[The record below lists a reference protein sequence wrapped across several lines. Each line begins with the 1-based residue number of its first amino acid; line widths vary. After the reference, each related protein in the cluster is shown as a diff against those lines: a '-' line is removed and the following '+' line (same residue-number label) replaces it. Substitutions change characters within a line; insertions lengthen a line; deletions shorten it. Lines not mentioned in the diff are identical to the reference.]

1 MQLNNNSTMNSIKI
15 LWVDDEIDLLK
26 PHILFLEKKNYAV
39 TTCNNGRDAVDLFSE
54 ESFDIVF
61 LDENMPGMSGLET
74 LAEIKEK
81 KSSIPV
87 IMITKSEEEYIM
99 EEAIGSKIADY
110 LIKPVNPN
118 QILLSLKKN
127 LDHSRLVSEKTT
139 LDYQK
144 EFRKI
149 AMDMAMVNSYEDW
162 VELYKK
168 LLFWEIELENINDL
182 NLIEILE
189 SQKVEANVQFGKFIE
204 RNYEDWFET
213 PVRQGSYDTKSEAR
227 SKGEQPANK
236 PIQSH
241 TLFRELVVP
250 EIVKKEKP
258 IFFVVI
264 DNLRYDQ
271 WKAIESVVNNHY
283 KLEKEVPY
291 FSILPTATQYARN
304 AIFSGLLPIDMEKQF
319 PQYWK
324 NDVDEGGKNL
334 YEAEFLAAHLKRL
347 GLNIKHDYFKITN
360 FSGGKKLAENFKA
373 LKDHDL
379 VTVVYNFVDMLS
391 HAKTEM
397 DVVKELASDDK
408 AYRSL
413 TLSWFKNSP
422 LLEIIQQAQRLG
434 FKLIIT
440 TDHGTINVKN
450 PSKVIGDKNT
460 SLNLRYKTGRSL
472 TYEDKDVYAVKDP
485 KKIGLPTINMSS
497 SYIFAKNDLFL
508 AYVNNY
514 NHYVSYYRNTYQH
527 GGISLE
533 EMIVPFLMFNPK

>member
-1 MQLNNNSTMNSIKI
+1 MENIKI

-39 TTCNNGRDAVDLFSE
+39 TTCNNGRDAIDVFEDGN
-54 ESFDIVF
+54 FDIVF

-74 LAEIKEK
+74 LQEIKEK
-81 KSSIPV
+81 NSTIPI
-87 IMITKSEEEYIM
+87 IMITKSEEEMIM

-127 LDHSRLVSEKTT
+127 LDHTRLISEKTS

-149 AMDMAMVNSYEDW
+149 AMDMSMVNTYQDW
-162 VELYKK
+162 IELYKK
-168 LLFWEIELENINDL
+168 LLFWELELENIND
-182 NLIEILE
+182 NSMFEILE
-189 SQKVEANVQFGKFIE
+189 SQKVEANFQFGKFIE
-204 RNYEDWFET
+204 KNYEQWFLPKT
-213 PVRQGSYDTKSEAR
+213 D
-227 SKGEQPANK
+227 K

-241 TLFRELVVP
+241 DLFKQLVIP
-250 EIVKKEKP
+250 EIVKKDKP
-258 IFFVVI
+258 ILFVVI

-271 WKAIESVVNNHY
+271 WKSFENIVQQYY
-283 KLEKEVPY
+283 KIEKEIPY
-291 FSILPTATQYARN
+291 YAILPTATQYARN
-304 AIFSGLLPIDMEKQF
+304 AIFSGLTPLEMEKQY

-324 NDVDEGGKNL
+324 NDVDDGGKNL
-334 YEAEFLAAHLKRL
+334 FEEAFLSAHLKRL
-347 GLNIKHDYFKITN
+347 GLHIKHDYFKITN
-360 FSGGKKLAENFKA
+360 LASGKKLVENFKT
-373 LKDHDL
+373 LKNNDL
-379 VTVVYNFVDMLS
+379 VTIVYNFVDMLS

-397 DVVKELASDDK
+397 EVVKELASDDK

-413 TLSWFKNSP
+413 TKSWFQNSP
-422 LLEIIQQAQRLG
+422 LLEVIQQAQRLG

-485 KKIGLPTINMSS
+485 KKIGLPAINMSS

-514 NHYVSYYRNTYQH
+514 NHYASYYRNTYQH

-533 EMIVPFLMFNPK
+533 EMIVPFLIFNPK